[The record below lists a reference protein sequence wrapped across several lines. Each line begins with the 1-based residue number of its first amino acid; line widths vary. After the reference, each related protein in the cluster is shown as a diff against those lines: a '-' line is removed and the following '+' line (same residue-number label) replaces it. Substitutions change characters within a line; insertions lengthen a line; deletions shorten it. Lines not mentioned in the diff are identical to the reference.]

1 MGKEVSDYTAQKV
14 KEGQTSLLKSINKAW
29 LAGVAAGILAGV
41 LMAYVNWAS
50 TGRQEKLTEYIASSI
65 LFSSLIS
72 ICTMAGAS
80 LGLTQALKGKSESP
94 KKQ

>member
-29 LAGVAAGILAGV
+29 LAGVGAGVLAGV

-65 LFSSLIS
+65 LFSSLIA

-80 LGLTQALKGKSESP
+80 LGLTHALKGKSESP

>member
-1 MGKEVSDYTAQKV
+1 
-14 KEGQTSLLKSINKAW
+14 
-29 LAGVAAGILAGV
+29 
-41 LMAYVNWAS
+41 MAYVNWAS

-80 LGLTQALKGKSESP
+80 LGLTQALKGKPESP
-94 KKQ
+94 KSS